1 MSDVTIKTWVTL
13 NADAFNDFND
23 YVANVLEGGIF
34 RAVAEYFHRKLKD
47 SDKAELELP
56 WGTYSAEVKGRGEA
70 GVINI
75 SWDPSKGFKNLL
87 NDSSSANAASKYER
101 NYQDEFDP
109 EFVKLMTD
117 YIAYGMFDPDKP
129 ENREKAA
136 KQKGIELSD
145 AEVTYFLNG
154 YTLVL
159 YNIAK
164 EKQRNGKKYRLE
176 INNAFPHG
184 DFDFDYKDDGEI
196 EVKFIPHKVFK
207 QAVKDD
213 ERAASAREGDY
224 TKLTEVKVERFPA
237 ADGEE

>member
-1 MSDVTIKTWVTL
+1 MSDVTIKTWVNL
-13 NADAFNDFND
+13 NAENFQDFNE

-47 SDKAELELP
+47 ADKAELELP
-56 WGTYSAEVKGRGEA
+56 WGTYTAEVKSRGED

-75 SWDPSKGFKNLL
+75 SWEASKGFKNLL
-87 NDSSSANAASKYER
+87 NDTDSANAASKYKR

-136 KQKGIELSD
+136 KQKGVELSD
-145 AEVTYFLNG
+145 AEVTFFLNG

-159 YNIAK
+159 YNIATS
-164 EKQRNGKKYRLE
+164 KQRDGKKYRLE
-176 INNAFPHG
+176 INNSFPHG
-184 DFDFDYKDDGEI
+184 DFDFDYKADGEI
-196 EVKFIPHKVFK
+196 DVKFVPHKVFK

-213 ERAASAREGDY
+213 EKAANAREGDY
-224 TKLTEVKVERFPA
+224 TKLTEIRVQRSPA
-237 ADGEE
+237 EEE